1 MQREVKTIYIHDTNE
16 INDDGNTKEVP
27 SINTYEEID
36 NREQLVDELSR
47 IVDLDSLSNE
57 VGKDIGEVLFVDG
70 EIEDINLY
78 YWVEEKYGL

>member
-36 NREQLVDELSR
+36 NRE
-47 IVDLDSLSNE
+47 
-57 VGKDIGEVLFVDG
+57 
-70 EIEDINLY
+70 
-78 YWVEEKYGL
+78 